1 MSRCVIDT
9 NAVVYYLN
17 QVGGEDF
24 RQRFGLW
31 VRDGAVISV
40 VTRIEVLSW
49 PEYSTNLAALIRA
62 EALLSTLYEEPL
74 TEPIVRETILLRQ
87 AYRLKVP
94 DALVAATA
102 QILTLPV
109 VTRNID
115 DFRRI
120 PNLQLID
127 PFIN

>member
-1 MSRCVIDT
+1 MSRCVVDT
-9 NAVVYYLN
+9 NTLIYYLN

-24 RQRFGLW
+24 RHRFDQW

-49 PEYSTNLAALIRA
+49 PGYSTNLAALARA
-62 EALLSTLYEEPL
+62 EALLSTLCEEPL
-74 TEPIVRETILLRQ
+74 TEPIVQETILLRQ
-87 AYRLKVP
+87 TYQIKVP

-102 QILTLPV
+102 QVLNLPL

-120 PNLQLID
+120 PSLRLID
-127 PFIN
+127 PFMN